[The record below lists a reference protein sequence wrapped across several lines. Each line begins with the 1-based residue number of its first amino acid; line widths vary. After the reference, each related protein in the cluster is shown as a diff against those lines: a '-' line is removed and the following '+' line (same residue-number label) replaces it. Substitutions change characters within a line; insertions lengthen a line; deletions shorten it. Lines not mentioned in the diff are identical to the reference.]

1 MCAVFESFI
10 LGHFIHSLM
19 GYGKRSSPR
28 KSAALDEP
36 LRARC
41 LMGLQ
46 QLLLGAC
53 CCPSW
58 LPVSTP
64 FCPALLRSMTRSCA
78 RQVVRRPVVLV
89 GCRAGEH

>member
-1 MCAVFESFI
+1 MRPDHFHLAGLRSRGNATGLLAPTENLSVAVGTFF
-10 LGHFIHSLM
+10 
-19 GYGKRSSPR
+19 
-28 KSAALDEP
+28 
-36 LRARC
+36 

-46 QLLLGAC
+46 QLLGAC

-64 FCPALLRSMTRSCA
+64 FSPALLRSMTRSCA